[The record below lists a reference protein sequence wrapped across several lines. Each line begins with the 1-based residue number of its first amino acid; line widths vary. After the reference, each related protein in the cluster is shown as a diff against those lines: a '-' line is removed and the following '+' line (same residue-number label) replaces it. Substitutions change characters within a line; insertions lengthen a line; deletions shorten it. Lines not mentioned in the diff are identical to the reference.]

1 MYAIVT
7 TGGKQYKVAVDDYI
21 TVEKLDGEVG
31 STVELPVLFL
41 NDGKQI
47 VSDAASLEGVTA
59 TAEIVKQFKGEKK
72 VAFHFHRRTR
82 YHKKV
87 GHRQLLTELKITA
100 IKTGAA
106 EPEVQASA
114 E

>member
-1 MYAIVT
+1 MYAVVS
-7 TGGKQYKVAVDDYI
+7 TGGKQYKVAVDDYL
-21 TVEKLDGEVG
+21 TVEKLPAEVG
-31 STVELPVLFL
+31 ETVELPVLFL
-41 NDGKQI
+41 NDGKQV
-47 VSDAASLEGVTA
+47 VSDAKALSDMKVE
-59 TAEIVKQFKGEKK
+59 AEVVRQFKGEKK

-87 GHRQLLTELKITA
+87 GHRQQLTELKITA

-106 EPEVQASA
+106 EPEVTAAA

>member
-87 GHRQLLTELKITA
+87 GHRQQLTELKITA